1 MSKDPKEKLISDE
14 EFADLMAAEYEQQQQ
29 PVDEVAKERVWK
41 EIEKETKAK
50 PVLRKSKHLWGI
62 AASLIVLVISFPVIQ
77 LMYTEETDLLRP
89 KGELAPM
96 AVELLASSVNDN
108 NELESINNTVKPGQR
123 IVFRSKTTQP
133 GWIALGLSHNNQSPE
148 IKFVSSEPV
157 VGTQFLTADENV
169 YAYLVEHEDKQLRFC
184 ALVSSD
190 KEQLLAQVD
199 QLTRLW
205 QELPSGACIV
215 LNRGEL

>member
-1 MSKDPKEKLISDE
+1 MKNASKEKN
-14 EFADLMAAEYEQQQQ
+14 
-29 PVDEVAKERVWK
+29 K
-41 EIEKETKAK
+41 EKEKKATKAK
-50 PVLRKSKHLWGI
+50 PVLRKPKHLWGI
-62 AASLIVLVISFPVIQ
+62 AASLIVLVISLPVMQ

-89 KGELAPM
+89 KGELTPM

-123 IVFRSKTTQP
+123 IVFRSQTTQL

-169 YAYLVEHEDKQLRFC
+169 YAYLVEHKDKQLRFC